1 MIPIRHSSLHYTHI
15 LQVHFDFVIAHLP
28 KTAEIVDAGLT
39 SVSAKGLDC
48 DWRPLETLNVSTLS
62 WELPIRVVPT
72 LPQYIATIAWQRTQT
87 KDTV

>member
-1 MIPIRHSSLHYTHI
+1 MTPHSNHSTASP
-15 LQVHFDFVIAHLP
+15 LQVHFDFVIAHLR
-28 KTAEIVDAGLT
+28 KSAEIVDAGLT

-48 DWRPLETLNVSTLS
+48 DWRPLEKMNVSTLS

-87 KDTV
+87 KDVV